1 MSPPETTM
9 IVDEKFKEGGCG
21 DHQEQEGDDF
31 VVGYMMILYL
41 GKELGQ
47 ITTLSPK
54 TNPEP

>member
-1 MSPPETTM
+1 M
-9 IVDEKFKEGGCG
+9 IVDEKFKEGDCG